1 MDWVAELPGAAAR
14 GELVAYFQPQIE
26 VSTGRI
32 VAAEALCRWNHPV
45 LGPISPAEF
54 IAAAEENG
62 VIDEIGAFMLEQ
74 GCAFASAAGLP
85 GIQVAINVSALQ
97 LAQPDFSAR
106 VIAAYERFGLDPA
119 QVTIEL
125 TESRPVSDIP
135 EAVAHL
141 ARLRDLGSG
150 ISIDDFG
157 IGYSSAKQ
165 LEALPFTE
173 LKIDQSL
180 IREDTEET
188 WNRVAT
194 IVAVVRQKG
203 MRIVAEGVETQE
215 QYDRIRESGCDR
227 AQGYFLGMPMPQ
239 TEFEAYFAAN
249 QRTALPRLARPVSR
263 ALAALNLRNLEDLA
277 ARRRTEIAS
286 LPGVGSKTI
295 ALLGAALAA
304 AGLAFAEG

>member
-1 MDWVAELPGAAAR
+1 MDWVADLPGAAAR

-26 VSTGRI
+26 VGSGRI
-32 VAAEALCRWNHPV
+32 VSAEALCRWNHPT
-45 LGPISPAEF
+45 LGPISPADF

-62 VIDEIGAFMLEQ
+62 SIDEIGAFMLER
-74 GCAFASAAGLP
+74 GCEFASAAGLP

-97 LAQPDFSAR
+97 LAQPDFSTR
-106 VIAAYERFGLDPA
+106 VIAVFERFDLDPA
-119 QVTIEL
+119 QVTVEL
-125 TESRPVSDIP
+125 TESRPVTDIP
-135 EAVAHL
+135 NAVAHL

-150 ISIDDFG
+150 ISLDDFG
-157 IGYSSAKQ
+157 IGYASAKQ

-194 IVAVVRQKG
+194 LVAVVRQKG

-227 AQGYFLGMPMPQ
+227 AQGYYLGMPVPHA
-239 TEFEAYFAAN
+239 EFEAFYAAN

-263 ALAALNLRNLEDLA
+263 ALATLNLRNLEDLA
-277 ARRRTEIAS
+277 ARPRTEIAA
-286 LPGVGSKTI
+286 LPGIGGKTI
-295 ALLGAALAA
+295 AALTAALAA
-304 AGLAFAEG
+304 AGLSFVD